1 MGVARKKLL
10 TWLVLAGIVGACL
23 PVMELGRAA
32 HFWPA
37 ADPHVS
43 VPLALV
49 GLPLFLFALIAL
61 AHQFIASHLTGQH
74 QEVAD
79 LEVALEKRLRR
90 YKSLLE
96 GAGNAIFVFNAETG
110 VMEEVNRLG
119 TELLGYSHEEM
130 TARRG
135 SDLVAEE
142 DQGDFLA
149 LVLRVKRRGRG
160 RLTAISFRHKDGS
173 RRACEIDAR
182 LIDLGDERLVHATV
196 QDVTLR
202 HQAKREIHQR
212 NHELTILNAILTH
225 ANDTLR
231 LQNVLQVSL
240 TETMALFGSE
250 AGTVHLLAG
259 DRKTLLLAGSKAL
272 PPSLEEELY
281 SMSLAREACCRMVSH
296 ISCHSLATADL
307 TGCCLSGCL
316 RDAGWESVVSVPL
329 IAHNVLIGVMHLMNC
344 AERLC
349 RDDELRFLTT
359 VGKQVGIVIEHA
371 RVFSQLREKNDELE
385 RSHTMLERSSRDL
398 ALSQKR
404 LRKNLELVEEAN
416 RELERLDRMKN
427 HFLGMVS
434 HEFKTPLT
442 SIIGS
447 SELLLAAQC
456 QDAPEDVRRLLE
468 IILQGGIRLNDI
480 VNDLL
485 KVARLEAK
493 SLLPNRSTVHLDD
506 VLDTIHKR
514 FSPVLGERSQTL
526 HIDRG
531 TGHPPFSA
539 DRGFIE
545 DVFGELLENA
555 VKFTPDGGTITI
567 VTRCSCRD
575 DLCDRETSML
585 RFNRTFWEQ
594 MGDGFFLMVEV
605 RDSGI
610 GISSEEHLRIFDSFY
625 EIGDI
630 NHHSTGKF
638 KFQGKGTG
646 LGLAIVKGMVEAH
659 GGMVWV
665 ESGADEGER
674 GSSFCFLIPMGE
686 PTMQPDLPL
695 FPTGN

>member
-1 MGVARKKLL
+1 MARKKVLV
-10 TWLVLAGIVGACL
+10 WLIAAGIAGAIL
-23 PVMELGRAA
+23 PLMELGRVA
-32 HFWPA
+32 HFWP
-37 ADPHVS
+37 S
-43 VPLALV
+43 VDLHLSIPLALA
-49 GLPLFLFALIAL
+49 GLPLLLFSLIAL
-61 AHQFIASHLTGQH
+61 SHQFIASHLTSQDR
-74 QEVAD
+74 EVVD
-79 LEVALEKRLRR
+79 LEVALEKQLRR

-96 GAGNAIFVFNAETG
+96 GAGNAIFVFNAESG
-110 VMEEVNRLG
+110 AMEEVNRLG
-119 TELLGYSHEEM
+119 TELLGYSQEEL

-142 DQGDFLA
+142 DLGDFMA
-149 LVLRVKRRGRG
+149 LVMRVKRRGRG
-160 RLTAISFRHKDGS
+160 RSSGVTFCHKDSS
-173 RRACEIDAR
+173 RRVCEIDAR
-182 LIDLGDERLVHATV
+182 LIDLGDERLVHVTV
-196 QDVTLR
+196 RDVTLR
-202 HQAKREIHQR
+202 HQAKREIRQR

-225 ANDTLR
+225 ANDSLR
-231 LQNVLQVSL
+231 LRNVLEVSL
-240 TETMALFGSE
+240 AETMALFDSE

-259 DRKTLLLAGSKAL
+259 DRRTLVLAGSKAM
-272 PPSLEEELY
+272 PPSLEEELH
-281 SMSLAREACCRMVSH
+281 SMSLARDACCRMVTH
-296 ISCHSLATADL
+296 LSCHSVATADL
-307 TGCCLSGCL
+307 DGCFLSGRL
-316 RDAGWESVVSVPL
+316 REAGWGSVVAVPL

-344 AERLC
+344 SERLC

-359 VGKQVGIVIEHA
+359 LGKQVGIVIEHA
-371 RVFSQLREKNDELE
+371 RVFGQLREKNDELE
-385 RSHTMLERSSRDL
+385 RSHTMLERSSREL

-447 SELLLAAQC
+447 SELLLAAHC
-456 QDAPEDVRRLLE
+456 LEAPEDLRRLLE

-493 SLLPNRSTVHLDD
+493 SLLPNRNIVHLEE
-506 VLDTIHKR
+506 VLNTIHER
-514 FSPVLGERSQTL
+514 FSPILVERCQTL
-526 HIDRG
+526 LIDKG
-531 TGHPPFSA
+531 MDHPPFNA

-555 VKFTPDGGTITI
+555 VKFTPDGGVITI

-575 DLCDRETSML
+575 DLYDRKAAMH
-585 RFNRTFWEQ
+585 RFNQPFWEQ
-594 MGDGFFLMVEV
+594 MDDRPFLMVEV

-610 GISSEEHLRIFDSFY
+610 GISSEEHLRIFDTFY
-625 EIGDI
+625 EVGEI
-630 NHHSTGKF
+630 NHHSSGKH

-665 ESGADEGER
+665 ESSVDEGET
-674 GSSFCFLIPMGE
+674 GSVFCFLIPMGE
-686 PTMQPDLPL
+686 PTLQPELPL
-695 FPTGN
+695 FQDGN